1 MTRGSSRSRQSSKKV
16 TDKWWCPL
24 CHAMLKLRADGTVP
38 KHTYM
43 VKGRRFTCPTSKMK
57 AGEAPPTS

>member
-1 MTRGSSRSRQSSKKV
+1 MTRGSSRSRQSHEDRSRY
-16 TDKWWCPL
+16 WCPL
-24 CHAMLKLRADGTVP
+24 CHAMLKLRADGMVP